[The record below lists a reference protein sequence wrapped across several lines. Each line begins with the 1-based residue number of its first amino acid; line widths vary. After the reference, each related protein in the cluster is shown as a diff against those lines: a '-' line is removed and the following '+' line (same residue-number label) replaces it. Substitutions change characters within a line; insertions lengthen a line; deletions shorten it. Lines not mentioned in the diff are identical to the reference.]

1 MHSPLGHEA
10 SSGYNDTCIS
20 ASSTKVTTAGSLT
33 TMEFAEADILEFSS
47 TATATY
53 LNEGAANIVYHI
65 NVPHIHTHTPPENA
79 TNATNATDDKQKLQC
94 ADPWH
99 GTSYLLL
106 IMSSRSRD
114 TPFMQLSF

>member
-10 SSGYNDTCIS
+10 SSGYNDNNHACIS
-20 ASSTKVTTAGSLT
+20 ASPTKVTAAASLT
-33 TMEFAEADILEFSS
+33 TMEFAETEILEFSS

-65 NVPHIHTHTPPENA
+65 NVPHVHTHIPPENA
-79 TNATNATDDKQKLQC
+79 TNATEDKHRLQC

-99 GTSYLLL
+99 GTSYCLL
-106 IMSSRSRD
+106 IISS
-114 TPFMQLSF
+114 